1 MSLSGKVALV
11 TGSARGIGAA
21 IAVALAQQGAHVV
34 INHVSSSSLSR
45 AQEVARSI
53 ENLGTGSR
61 TLIVQADLASL
72 DELNNLVKQ
81 TVDHF
86 GRIDILVNN
95 GAVAELAPLEE
106 VTVDHYQRMYDV
118 NVRAVI
124 FLTKAVVAHMKEGGN
139 IINISSV
146 SARIG
151 EAGTTVYASTKAA
164 VESVTRVLGIE
175 LRDRNIKVN
184 AVSPGPVVTD
194 TFKGLP
200 EEAKASIRNSR
211 PVAEPSDIA
220 DVVVFLASPA
230 SRWITGSTLSAS
242 NGVKAM
248 AQVHNNTQNIDIL
261 DAATAAVGQET
272 LTNVQDPTTMA
283 QETQETPTTTTDAL
297 ESMNTSQ
304 ATPAVPAPIAPVPMS
319 FPAILLNPKQRAPQ
333 LLRTRDAENTRS
345 RQPSSTTIDGKT
357 RGKRHVRRH
366 DNGRFNG
373 NPHIVHPSS
382 SDYSIST
389 SEPRET
395 FPRPLP
401 AYLPRVSPAPSGAT
415 ISRAD
420 PANLN
425 SAYAGRFTLGLRGVR
440 KDLRHRGGMRARTLI
455 QDIESLL
462 QVWLDGDSAA
472 LDALI
477 EERKG
482 FVDSVDRPAIH
493 IVSSTPMQ
501 LIWSV
506 EDPFARWLVHCVAR
520 FHSVVSFSKD
530 VSNGTTTE
538 RQTHLLRPNSRHPD
552 PRAAAALYTPTA
564 TDLDSS
570 VIDTDGDTS
579 DYGGLVD
586 SISSLQI
593 VEASDLAHSTTLME
607 NRIDEELSDAESSF
621 SLIEHPDAREDAS
634 AIDAQD
640 TTRPPRPMERIVA
653 DTNEA
658 VTSADATVEPSMLS
672 RVKRSGSDSS
682 PSRSPMRNR
691 NGRLRNSRRVLPLP
705 HSRRAVYRSVE
716 PPTTFMAYV
725 YGQ

>member
-1 MSLSGKVALV
+1 
-11 TGSARGIGAA
+11 
-21 IAVALAQQGAHVV
+21 
-34 INHVSSSSLSR
+34 
-45 AQEVARSI
+45 
-53 ENLGTGSR
+53 
-61 TLIVQADLASL
+61 
-72 DELNNLVKQ
+72 
-81 TVDHF
+81 
-86 GRIDILVNN
+86 
-95 GAVAELAPLEE
+95 
-106 VTVDHYQRMYDV
+106 
-118 NVRAVI
+118 
-124 FLTKAVVAHMKEGGN
+124 
-139 IINISSV
+139 
-146 SARIG
+146 
-151 EAGTTVYASTKAA
+151 
-164 VESVTRVLGIE
+164 
-175 LRDRNIKVN
+175 
-184 AVSPGPVVTD
+184 
-194 TFKGLP
+194 
-200 EEAKASIRNSR
+200 
-211 PVAEPSDIA
+211 
-220 DVVVFLASPA
+220 
-230 SRWITGSTLSAS
+230 
-242 NGVKAM
+242 M

-304 ATPAVPAPIAPVPMS
+304 ATPAVPAPIVPVPMS

-357 RGKRHVRRH
+357 RGKRQVRRH

-401 AYLPRVSPAPSGAT
+401 AYLPRVSPAPSGVT

-538 RQTHLLRPNSRHPD
+538 RRTHLLRPNSRHPD